1 MSVGF
6 QLGGSLFTQRLVR
19 ICVTCIGQQG
29 YRQLLPKSRLPTCTL
44 YTRSFGTDPK
54 GEKGENENWSKTT
67 DNLDPSP
74 QTLTP
79 MHTQGRGLFGKR
91 RPLSPL
97 ERISRLLPQD
107 SLAPELLALRE
118 KENPEVEQ
126 GEPDGVGVQK
136 DHNTSAASVTETKT
150 HSSQGEVESA
160 EPQVHIGHD
169 TVRPREEKEEGT
181 VIDNT
186 VLEPNGCPILRE
198 VTNSSQE
205 EGYVTPMT
213 PTLLPGEHL
222 LTFGELLLAEYRKK
236 GRVEFRKMFQLQD
249 GQRLQSSWGTIGHS
263 DIVGRH
269 AGDFI
274 RTIHGTPILIR
285 RPNLE
290 EYVLYMKRGPAIAYP
305 KDASMML
312 MMMDV
317 TEGDCVL
324 ESGSGSG
331 AMSLFL
337 SRAVGSK
344 GSVMSV
350 EIREDHHRRA
360 VLNYNRWCS
369 SWILRRGEE
378 WPDNVQFHN
387 SDLQGASLLLAGRGF
402 HSIAL
407 DMINPQL
414 VLPTVTPHLHP
425 GAVCAVYLA
434 NITQVIDLLEGLR
447 CSALPLLCERII
459 EVQLRDWLLAPAIQK
474 DGRFCRRKAPPS
486 ARNQEE
492 GENNKSDEEKE
503 YTSSPE
509 PAPYGSVPYIAR
521 PHPEQASHTAFL
533 VKLRKSQG

>member
-1 MSVGF
+1 MSVGLQF
-6 QLGGSLFTQRLVR
+6 GGSLLTQRLVR

-29 YRQLLPKSRLPTCTL
+29 YRQLHPKSQLPRCTL
-44 YTRSFGTDPK
+44 YIRSFGTDPK
-54 GEKGENENWSKTT
+54 GEKGENENGSKTT
-67 DNLDPSP
+67 DNPDPSP

-79 MHTQGRGLFGKR
+79 MHTLGRGLFGKR

-97 ERISRLLPQD
+97 ERINRLLPQD
-107 SLAPELLALRE
+107 SIAPEVLQLRE
-118 KENPEVEQ
+118 ENQEVEQ
-126 GEPDGVGVQK
+126 RESDGVGVQK
-136 DHNTSAASVTETKT
+136 DHKT

-160 EPQVHIGHD
+160 EPEVHIGHD
-169 TVRPREEKEEGT
+169 TVRAREEKEEGT

-198 VTNSSQE
+198 GTNSSQE

-263 DIVGRH
+263 DIAGRH

-305 KDASMML
+305 KDASTML

-360 VLNYNRWCS
+360 VLNYNRWRS

-378 WPDNVQFHN
+378 WPDNVQFLN
-387 SDLQGASLLLAGRGF
+387 ADLQGASLLLAGRGF

-407 DMINPQL
+407 DMVSPHL

-447 CSALPLLCERII
+447 WSALPMLCERII

-486 ARNQEE
+486 ARSQEE
-492 GENNKSDEEKE
+492 EEKGENDKSDEKKE

>member
-1 MSVGF
+1 MGRDMYSMTKKEYKLCSNTHNNILYTTYLMTHTVLLHFALMSVGF

-29 YRQLLPKSRLPTCTL
+29 YRQLIPKSRLPTCTL

-54 GEKGENENWSKTT
+54 GEKGENENGSKTT

-107 SLAPELLALRE
+107 SLAPELLVLRE
-118 KENPEVEQ
+118 EENPEVKQ

-136 DHNTSAASVTETKT
+136 DHNTSAASVTETKI

-160 EPQVHIGHD
+160 EPQ
-169 TVRPREEKEEGT
+169 
-181 VIDNT
+181 
-186 VLEPNGCPILRE
+186 
-198 VTNSSQE
+198 
-205 EGYVTPMT
+205 
-213 PTLLPGEHL
+213 HL

-414 VLPTVTPHLHP
+414 VLPTVIPHLHP